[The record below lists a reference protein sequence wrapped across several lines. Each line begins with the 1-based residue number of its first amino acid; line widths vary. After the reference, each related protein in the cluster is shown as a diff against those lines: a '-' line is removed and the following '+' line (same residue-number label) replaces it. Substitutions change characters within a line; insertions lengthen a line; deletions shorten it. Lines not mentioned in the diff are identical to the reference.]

1 MIGRS
6 LNTLSVVI
14 PLFNEAE
21 TIRIILPE
29 IYEQCSV
36 LGLKELEFIAVDDG
50 SSDDTLSIL
59 SEFQR
64 KHAELNVVSFTR
76 NFGKE
81 AAIHAGLIHASGDA
95 VVVMDG
101 DGQHPVSL
109 LPNMVNLWVA
119 GAEVVA
125 ACKSDRGDEG
135 VVSRLLAA
143 GFYWLFRVLTNLDIK
158 GLSDY
163 MLLDRTVVDTYCKL
177 PERKRFF
184 RGLITWMGLSTSKV
198 YFDVPRRVGGASS
211 WSRVRLLRLGTIAI
225 SAFTSSP
232 LHLVS
237 VGALLYLAL
246 SAIIG
251 GIALFDKFM
260 GNAVTGFTTV
270 IILIL
275 ITGMLILFGLGQLGL
290 YIEQI
295 YEEMKGRPDYLINDS
310 KSTIRS
316 KVRGK

>member
-1 MIGRS
+1 MSNEQMIGRS

-21 TIRIILPE
+21 TIRIVLPE

-36 LGLKELEFIAVDDG
+36 LGFKELELIAVDDG

-81 AAIHAGLIHASGDA
+81 AAIHAGLVHAGGDA

-109 LPNMVNLWVA
+109 LPNMVNLWAA

-135 VVSRLLAA
+135 IISRLLAA
-143 GFYWLFRVLTNLDIK
+143 GFYWLFRILTNLDIK

-198 YFDVPRRVGGASS
+198 YFDVPRRVGGVSS
-211 WSRVRLLRLGTIAI
+211 WSRIRLQ
-225 SAFTSSP
+225 P
-232 LHLVS
+232 
-237 VGALLYLAL
+237 
-246 SAIIG
+246 
-251 GIALFDKFM
+251 
-260 GNAVTGFTTV
+260 
-270 IILIL
+270 
-275 ITGMLILFGLGQLGL
+275 
-290 YIEQI
+290 
-295 YEEMKGRPDYLINDS
+295 
-310 KSTIRS
+310 
-316 KVRGK
+316 